1 MPLFSDLPA
10 GSAHEGHRHG
20 TAHGTDLLG
29 VCRLAV
35 GTWHMRMTFFVHFS
49 DCRVESDRF
58 LKLFFL
64 FLAFTFETTG
74 ICLFTKIIDISVKIC
89 LVGCLISFIVWVFF
103 PVNFNIIF
111 KILRV
116 VLFDEIHHISKYYRF
131 IKVSVCF

>member
-1 MPLFSDLPA
+1 M
-10 GSAHEGHRHG
+10 GM
-20 TAHGTDLLG
+20 LL
-29 VCRLAV
+29 
-35 GTWHMRMTFFVHFS
+35 FVHFS
-49 DCRVESDRF
+49 NCRVESDRF
-58 LKLFFL
+58 LEFFFL

-89 LVGCLISFIVWVFF
+89 LIGCLMSFIVRVFF
-103 PVNFNIIF
+103 PVSFNIIF